1 MFNVS
6 TTGGRFIEKRCI
18 VHRPYTTV
26 ISTLVNFQVSL
37 SKQSTCDVNGFGLEC
52 QISVYGTG
60 VKNLFSLPICLG
72 HLADQRAVSI
82 TNLFLLIV
90 SSGWCRLTFVKP
102 STSWYGFK
110 ECNKIVFSI
119 VRTMHEAKIQ
129 FTKQTYM
136 HWNVNRID
144 TQSPACF
151 STSWVQC
158 WCRLKLCQI

>member
-18 VHRPYTTV
+18 VHRPYSTV
-26 ISTLVNFQVSL
+26 ISTPVCFEISL
-37 SKQSTCDVNGFGLEC
+37 SKQSTCDFNGFALEC
-52 QISVYGTG
+52 QISVYDTG
-60 VKNLFSLPICLG
+60 VISFFSLPNCLG
-72 HLADQRAVSI
+72 HLTVQRAVRI
-82 TNLFLLIV
+82 TNLFLFIV
-90 SSGWCRLTFVKP
+90 SSSWCRLPFVKP

-119 VRTMHEAKIQ
+119 VRTVHEAKIQ

-144 TQSPACF
+144 KQFPAYF

-158 WCRLKLCQI
+158 FCRLKLC